1 MGAASSTEAPT
12 TCLQIVA
19 ASWTHAF
26 LRCVCLL
33 MCHECGLTRV
43 SSPKVHWSSW
53 LECFFSCWIPHG
65 MKGGNLLPRCWAT
78 WMLMEHHILSL
89 SHGKTSSLLHF
100 LNTTKAILAIA
111 IQCHACGMDSIS
123 ADSSSTTCIFDLST
137 RFRMTRQHNFQ
148 PAMVP
153 IEEMCIKAN
162 HIAAFS
168 KSYCE

>member
-1 MGAASSTEAPT
+1 MGAASSIEAPT

-33 MCHECGLTRV
+33 VCHECGQTRV

-53 LECFFSCWIPHG
+53 LECFLSCWIPHG

-100 LNTTKAILAIA
+100 LSTTKAILAIA
-111 IQCHACGMDSIS
+111 IQCPVAWIPFQR
-123 ADSSSTTCIFDLST
+123 IFDLST

-153 IEEMCIKAN
+153 IEEMCIKTN
-162 HIAAFS
+162 RIAAFS